1 MQPVHDR
8 SSTLK
13 SSFSFMRPET
23 VKAMYD
29 ISSRAIEHEKNDR
42 GRLDEQILICAMK
55 NFVYKFVYS

>member
-13 SSFSFMRPET
+13 SSSFMRPET

-29 ISSRAIEHEKNDR
+29 ISSRAIEHEKDDR

>member
-1 MQPVHDR
+1 
-8 SSTLK
+8 
-13 SSFSFMRPET
+13 MRPET